1 MNNSITISHLYTHM
15 DNASKLYLIGS
26 SLVIGAFAV
35 FSFFVFNLAK

>member
-15 DNASKLYLIGS
+15 DNSSKLYLIGS

-35 FSFFVFNLAK
+35 FSYFVFNLAK